1 MKEKKQLDF
10 LKKAIELDDRAS
22 AAYYCLGNV
31 LYELENYEEA
41 VKQFEKA
48 EKNGLHNNDIYFMIG
63 MCFVQLG
70 SPKLAIPYLQR
81 SVELNDEDIDAR
93 FQYALA
99 LAQSEVYEM
108 AVKQFEIIINKD
120 PNHADAYYN
129 LGVAYLG
136 FYESPEKAETFFN
149 KALEI
154 QSDHVLAGY
163 GLKMIEKMREAKK

>member
-1 MKEKKQLDF
+1 
-10 LKKAIELDDRAS
+10 
-22 AAYYCLGNV
+22 
-31 LYELENYEEA
+31 
-41 VKQFEKA
+41 
-48 EKNGLHNNDIYFMIG
+48 MIG

-163 GLKMIEKMREAKK
+163 GLKMIEKMREANK